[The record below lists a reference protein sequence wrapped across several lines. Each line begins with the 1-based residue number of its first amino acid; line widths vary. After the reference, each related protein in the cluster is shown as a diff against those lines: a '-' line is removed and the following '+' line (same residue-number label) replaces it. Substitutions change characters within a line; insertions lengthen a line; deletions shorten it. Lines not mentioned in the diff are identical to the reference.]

1 VGEWVQHLIH
11 YILRLDSV
19 VRHRCDCGKML
30 SFIYRTKIEVI
41 IILHSFFDRL
51 IIGEMALLYS
61 ENRIFAHKN
70 DINTEWTEVKC
81 NYIIRGVLFVR
92 VLDIVTILYDLIN
105 RSKCPQTLCSHFK
118 ITRLVKEPQSLP

>member
-19 VRHRCDCGKML
+19 VRHRRDCGKML
-30 SFIYRTKIEVI
+30 SFIDRTKIEII
-41 IILHSFFDRL
+41 IILHSFFFDRL

-61 ENRIFAHKN
+61 ENRVFTRKN
-70 DINTEWTEVKC
+70 DINTEWTEVKY

-92 VLDIVTILYDLIN
+92 VLDIVTILYTI
-105 RSKCPQTLCSHFK
+105 
-118 ITRLVKEPQSLP
+118 